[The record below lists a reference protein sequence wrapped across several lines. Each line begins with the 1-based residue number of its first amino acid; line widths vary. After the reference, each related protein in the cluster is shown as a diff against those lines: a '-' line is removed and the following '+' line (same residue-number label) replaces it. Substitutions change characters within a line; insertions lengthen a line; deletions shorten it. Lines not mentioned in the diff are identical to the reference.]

1 MSVSAYIRVSTL
13 EQDLEVQREAIL
25 KWAEARGVKIEK
37 WFEDKMTGGTLD
49 RPGLIKLLQEAESG
63 KINLVIVF
71 DLTRLGRSLRDIVRV
86 AQRFKELGVRLVSVK
101 DGLDTTNQLLYD
113 IFTAVIGAL
122 AEAERKLIRERT
134 IEGLIRAKSIGKRLG
149 RKPRVDLD
157 KLVTLMKAGFKIRQ
171 IAEILGVHPSTI
183 YRSLKKL
190 RENGLLIETKEVKI
204 VEGGGVKI

>member
-25 KWAEARGVKIEK
+25 KWAEVKGVKVEK
-37 WFEDKMTGGTLD
+37 WFEDKMSGGTLD

-63 KINLVIVF
+63 RVSIVIVF
-71 DLTRLGRSLRDIVRV
+71 DLTRLGRSLRDIVRI
-86 AQRFKELGVRLVSVK
+86 AQRFKELGIRLVSVK

-134 IEGLIRAKSIGKRLG
+134 IEGLIRARSQGKKLG
-149 RKPRVDLD
+149 RRQRVDLD
-157 KLVTLMKAGFKIRQ
+157 KLVTLMKAGFKPRQ
-171 IAEILGVHPSTI
+171 TAKILGVHPSTI
-183 YRSLKKL
+183 YRSIKKL
-190 RENGLLIETKEVKI
+190 KEAGLLVEQREVKFI
-204 VEGGGVKI
+204 EGGGATV